1 MTFWSKKPVSDA
13 LWDDFDIPPFLNHKS
28 RVDAVNSIGNITQNV
43 VWLEANECVGA
54 EVNKRKKNKST
65 ITAGEEKMQ

>member
-43 VWLEANECVGA
+43 V
-54 EVNKRKKNKST
+54 
-65 ITAGEEKMQ
+65 